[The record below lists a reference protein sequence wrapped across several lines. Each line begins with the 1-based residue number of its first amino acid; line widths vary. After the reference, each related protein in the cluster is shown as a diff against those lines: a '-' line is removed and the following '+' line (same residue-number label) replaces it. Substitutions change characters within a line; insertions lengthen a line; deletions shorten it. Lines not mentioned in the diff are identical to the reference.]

1 MARKI
6 KVSVVHEQIILGS
19 MLANAS
25 TRRRLIKQLDV
36 RTFAAP
42 RHRAIFSALEELEQ
56 RGLDYVPITLRSFLP
71 PDDSE
76 WGGVDYLKEIEKLQ
90 SNENLEHHLER
101 ARWDTA
107 RSHIINEHLGEL
119 ESALKDPRL
128 DIDEALAIHN
138 EIGEILRSSR
148 GTSAIIPGEAMSA
161 KYKAQLYARESGGHI
176 RTSGY
181 LSLDRKLTDPF
192 GRSKI
197 SVITA
202 APSIGKTTFAL
213 NMAQRQARK
222 WKVGYLAWESGTV
235 AATDIICASALGIP
249 LSTLIKSPGRMSSET
264 RNEIDEYLDNLYSHS
279 NNFSFL
285 KPPDRSLYKNAR
297 GPWEINDRVLDWFE
311 SHLEDWGRD
320 IIFWDLFTKKL
331 PDRRPE
337 AMSWALDRIQE
348 MCNRTGVHIA
358 LLHQVTFKE
367 LEKQKDKRPNRGMLK
382 GSGGWIETPDV
393 VFGLFR
399 RAVYEPG
406 IQDNEMEVYCL
417 KQRIGPWPWRIIM
430 DWDGP
435 HCKIDGGREAQ
446 MTVVDDEFDEI

>member
-1 MARKI
+1 
-6 KVSVVHEQIILGS
+6 

-25 TRRRLIKQLDV
+25 IRRRLLRQLDA

-42 RHRAIFSALEELEQ
+42 RHRAIFSALEELDL
-56 RGLDYVPITLRSFLP
+56 RGLDYVPITLRSFLS

-76 WGGVDYLKEIEKLQ
+76 WGGVEYLKELEKLQ
-90 SNENLEHHLER
+90 SNENVEHHLER

-107 RSHIINEHLGEL
+107 RSRIINEHLGEL
-119 ESALKDPRL
+119 ESALKDPRI
-128 DIDEALAIHN
+128 DIDEALSIHN

-148 GTSAIIPGEAMSA
+148 GSSAIVPGEAMSA

-192 GRSKI
+192 GRGKV
-197 SVITA
+197 SVVTA
-202 APSIGKTTFAL
+202 APSIGKTTFSL

-222 WKVGYLAWESGTV
+222 GWNVGYLAWESGTV

-249 LSTLIKSPGRMSSET
+249 LSTLVKYPGRLSSET
-264 RNEIDEYLDNLYSHS
+264 RKELDEFLDNLYSHDS
-279 NNFSFL
+279 NFSFL
-285 KPPDRSLYKNAR
+285 KPPDRSLFKDVR

-320 IIFWDLFTKKL
+320 IIFWDLFIKRL

-337 AMSWALDRIQE
+337 AISWALDRIQE
-348 MCNRTGVHIA
+348 MCNNTGVHIA

-367 LEKQKDKRPNRGMLK
+367 LEKQKDKRPSRGMLK
-382 GSGGWIETPDV
+382 GSGGWIEVPDA
-393 VFGLFR
+393 VFGLYR

-435 HCKIDGGREAQ
+435 HCKVDGGREAQ
-446 MTVVDDEFDEI
+446 MTVLDDEYDEI